1 MDTLSQIIKA
11 KPDLVPF
18 VKKGEII
25 EVKLLEKTPRAV
37 FFEVP
42 RTGTGIIY
50 GKELLN
56 ARDTLKGLN
65 PGDTIN
71 AKVADPENASGY
83 IELSLSEA
91 DKQKSWFLV
100 KELQEKD
107 EPIKVKIGA
116 ANSGGLIAELNDL
129 KAFLPVSQLSVEH
142 YPRVPDQSREKIIE
156 ELSKFIGQELEV
168 KIIGL
173 NQRTNKLI
181 ISEKE
186 VLSQNVKDLIG
197 QYKPGD
203 VITGIISGLANFGA
217 FIRFADNP
225 EIEGLIHISELSHR
239 LIDSPKDIV
248 SVGDMVKAK
257 IVDIKDNRI
266 FLSLKALQEDPWKD
280 VTERYHNGDTVKGE
294 VYRFNPFGAFIR
306 LDENIVGL
314 IHVSEFGGPEAMKSE
329 LVVGQKYD
337 FVIDSVKPEEKRI
350 ILKPAYRQAPTE

>member
-11 KPDLVPF
+11 KPEIVPF

-25 EVKLLEKTPRAV
+25 EVRLLEKTPRAV

-50 GKELLN
+50 GKELIN
-56 ARDTLKGLN
+56 AKDIIRGLN

-71 AKVADPENASGY
+71 AKVAETENDSGY
-83 IELSLSEA
+83 VELSLAEA
-91 DKQKSWFLV
+91 DKQKSWLIV

-107 EPIKVKIGA
+107 EPIKVKVAA
-116 ANSGGLIAELNDL
+116 ANSGGLVAELNEL
-129 KAFLPVSQLSVEH
+129 KAFLPVSQLSVKH

-156 ELSKFIGQELEV
+156 ELSKFVGQELEV

-186 VLSQNVKDLIG
+186 VLSQNVKDLIN

-203 VITGIISGLANFGA
+203 MVAGIISGLANFGA

-225 EIEGLIHISELSHR
+225 EIEGLIHISELRHR

-248 SVGDMVKAK
+248 SVGDMVKAQ
-257 IVDIKDNRI
+257 IVDIKGNRI
-266 FLSLKALQEDPWKD
+266 SLSLKVLQDDPWKN
-280 VTERYHNGDTVKGE
+280 VPERYKVGDRVQGE
-294 VYRFNPFGAFIR
+294 VHKFNPFGVFIR
-306 LDENIVGL
+306 LDENIIGL
-314 IHVSEFGGPEAMKSE
+314 IHVSEFGGSDAMKAE
-329 LVVGQKYD
+329 LVIGNKYD
-337 FVIDSVKPEEKRI
+337 FVIESIKPEEKRI
-350 ILKPAYRQAPTE
+350 ILKLNKNG